1 MIGVTVMIG
10 ITEGVDGGAGI
21 GMGDMMAMTVVEG
34 DGMGVLGQA
43 GVRVGRGVR
52 SAEPGLNSGTER
64 GRRGNDGILKLL
76 FTSRAGLGIFLLMDP
91 WVVWMDGRWN
101 I

>member
-21 GMGDMMAMTVVEG
+21 GMGDMTAMTVEG

-43 GVRVGRGVR
+43 GVPVGRGVR
-52 SAEPGLNSGTER
+52 SAERGLNSGTER
-64 GRRGNDGILKLL
+64 GRRGNDEILKLL
-76 FTSRAGLGIFLLMDP
+76 STSRADLGIFLLMDP